1 MADTLKSDAT
11 VSEGLDRRRFLTW
24 VMTSPTLM
32 IAARLGPDVPEAEAA
47 ERPEG
52 ATTAMS
58 LYLAVQTDGR
68 VVTTLPRTE
77 MGQGITTAVAMLV
90 AEELDMAL
98 DQVDVRSADADPRWA
113 IQLTGLSST
122 MRFLTGPLRAAAA
135 EAGHGW
141 SLPRRCA
148 GASWPTPSPPRTAW

>member
-1 MADTLKSDAT
+1 MADTLKSAAT

-24 VMTSPTLM
+24 VMASPTLM
-32 IAARLGPDVPEAEAA
+32 IAARLGLDVPEAEAA
-47 ERPEG
+47 EPPEG
-52 ATTAMS
+52 ATTTLS
-58 LYLAVQTDGR
+58 LSLAVQTDGR

-98 DQVDVRSADADPRWA
+98 DTVDVRSADADPRWV

-122 MRFLTGPLRAAAA
+122 MRFLTGPCAPRRP
-135 EAGHGW
+135 EAGRRPW
-141 SLPRRCA
+141 SLP
-148 GASWPTPSPPRTAW
+148 P